1 MVSPSLFVRLLLGAE
16 LSEPGQALG
25 RLTGFALLALGLACW
40 PAAQAQSRTGAAL
53 RAMLIYS
60 LLTTSYLL
68 YLGTTG
74 DLVGLLLWPA
84 IAFHAVST
92 LLSVVRGSAIRHGGE
107 PRNQA
112 QD

>member
-1 MVSPSLFVRLLLGAE
+1 VRLLLGAA
-16 LSEPGQALG
+16 LSGAGQALG
-25 RLTGFALLALGLACW
+25 RLAGFALLALGLACW
-40 PAAQAQSRTGAAL
+40 PAAQAQSRTSTAL

-68 YLGTTG
+68 YLGTTS

-92 LLSVVRGSAIRHGGE
+92 LLLGSAW
-107 PRNQA
+107 A
-112 QD
+112 SKW